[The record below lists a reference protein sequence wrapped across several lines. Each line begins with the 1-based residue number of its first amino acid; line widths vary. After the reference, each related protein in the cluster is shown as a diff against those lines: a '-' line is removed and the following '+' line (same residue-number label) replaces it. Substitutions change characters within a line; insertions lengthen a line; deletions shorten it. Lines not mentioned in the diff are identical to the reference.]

1 MQPNGSCVAGMEDI
15 KMIVKDVTD
24 FLEQRFPLGSQAS
37 FDNCGLLVGHPL
49 DEVRKVLVCLD
60 CTEEVLDEALELGAN
75 LIVAHHPIIFKG
87 LKSLTGRNYVERTVV
102 KAIKN
107 DLNIYAIHTN
117 LDHAMQGVNAEIAQR
132 LGLVDVEIL
141 DPNPGTL
148 KKLVVFVPQDHVSI
162 VERAMFQ
169 AGAGK
174 LGNYEECAFESEG
187 IGSFKPL
194 PGADPFEGK
203 VGSRTKTSEFRL
215 EVLVSQH
222 RLSGVIRAMKQ
233 AHPYEEVA
241 YDVFAIEN
249 SDPQEGS
256 GMIGNLPQPMDAM
269 TFLAQVKQQF
279 HCGCIRY
286 TELPDHPIQRVA
298 LCGGAGSFLIGQAL
312 RSKADIY
319 LTGDLK
325 YHEFFD
331 ADKHIVLADIG
342 HFESEQFTINLL
354 TRILTENFTKFAV
367 LNTKVNT
374 NPINYL

>member
-1 MQPNGSCVAGMEDI
+1 M
-15 KMIVKDVTD
+15 KVKEVTR

-37 FDNCGLLVGHPL
+37 FDNCGLLVGNFD
-49 DEVRKVLVCLD
+49 DEIQKILVCLD
-60 CTEEVLDEALELGAN
+60 CTEEVLEEALEVGAN

-87 LKSLTGRNYVERTVV
+87 LKSLTGKNYVERIVL

-117 LDHAMQGVNAEIAQR
+117 LDHAIQGVNAEIAQR
-132 LGLVDVEIL
+132 MGLNNIQIL
-141 DPNPGTL
+141 EPNPGTL

-162 VERAMFQ
+162 VERALFQ

-174 LGNYEECAFESEG
+174 LGNYEECAFETEG
-187 IGSFKPL
+187 IGSFKPME
-194 PGADPFEGK
+194 GANPFEGK
-203 VGSRTKTSEFRL
+203 IGNRSKTPEFRL
-215 EVLVSQH
+215 EVLVSVH
-222 RLSGVIRAMKQ
+222 RLSAVIHAMKQ

-241 YDVFAIEN
+241 FDVFALEN
-249 SDPQEGS
+249 KDEEEGS
-256 GMIGNLPQPMDAM
+256 GMIGELTQPMDAM

-312 RSKADIY
+312 RQKADIY

-331 ADKHIVLADIG
+331 ADKQMILADIG
-342 HFESEQFTINLL
+342 HYESEQFTINLL
-354 TRILTENFTKFAV
+354 TGILTENFTKFAV